1 MLEMQGP
8 LESVKYGA
16 TAEMILKGKTSV
28 KELPIMSQLKADQA
42 LTLLAELK
50 AAYDGFAWE
59 SELWPRVRG
68 RRSPYRTLVL
78 FGLSARTKDA
88 LLVEMCREFFRRFPT
103 GSELADKAG
112 SITAE
117 AVGMVRPRQ
126 APFVASMAETLVD
139 GVPRERDKLLEIKGV
154 GDKISECVLAY
165 GWGLD
170 ALPLDANCVRV
181 LERVTGTE
189 RPNRRRGEPGP
200 LRDGLKNVYLN
211 QTQRFSELSISMVD
225 IHEIL
230 RLHGQVCCT
239 RTPDCARCPVSGCLS
254 RRETW
259 DGTKRIEMSP
269 TIWDDWRELINEPG

>member
-1 MLEMQGP
+1 M
-8 LESVKYGA
+8 A
-16 TAEMILKGKTSV
+16 
-28 KELPIMSQLKADQA
+28 QLNAGQV
-42 LTLLAELK
+42 LTLLVELK
-50 AAYDGFAWE
+50 AAYDRFTWE

-78 FGLSARTKDA
+78 FGLSARTRDA

-103 GSELADKAG
+103 KAELAGVAG
-112 SITAE
+112 SLIPSDIQ
-117 AVGMVRPRQ
+117 VVRPGQ
-126 APFVASMAETLVD
+126 APFVASMAEALVD
-139 GVPRERDKLLEIKGV
+139 GVPRDRDKLLRIKGV
-154 GDKISECVLAY
+154 GEKISECVLAY

-181 LERVTGTE
+181 LERVAGTE
-189 RPNRRRGEPGP
+189 RPYRQRGEPGP
-200 LRDGLKNVYLN
+200 LRDMLKSVYLN

-239 RTPDCARCPVSGCLS
+239 RTPACARCPVSGCLS

-269 TIWDDWRELINEPG
+269 TIWDDWRELLNEPG